1 MNKINP
7 HKAGIALGAFA
18 GVWHLVWSTLVAFG
32 VAQPVLN
39 WILGL
44 HMVESVSYVSAF
56 SLGTAIML
64 IVVTSIIGY
73 IGGWVLGTI
82 WNWALRS

>member
-7 HKAGIALGAFA
+7 HKAGIALGAFV
-18 GVWHLVWSTLVAFG
+18 GIWHLVWSVLVALG

-44 HMVESVSYVSAF
+44 HMVESVSYVGAF
-56 SLGTAIML
+56 SLGTAITL
-64 IVVTSIIGY
+64 IVVASIIGY
-73 IGGWVLGTI
+73 IAGFVLGTV
-82 WNWALRS
+82 WNWTLRS